1 MEILKFDLLD
11 SDKHTKALNALEY
24 VYFCKDRI
32 ERLNK
37 KIDDLYNPNASILE
51 SPKYQQAIKEHS
63 QWVVRKIKAQQ
74 EYDKAW
80 SKCFVNFKEQN

>member
-11 SDKHTKALNALEY
+11 TDKQTKAVNALKY
-24 VYFCKDRI
+24 VYFCADRI
-32 ERLNK
+32 ERMNK

-51 SPKYQQAIKEHS
+51 SPKYQQAIKERS

-74 EYDKAW
+74 EYDKTW
-80 SKCFVNFKEQN
+80 GQCFTNFQEQN